1 MLSEETIKQVFF
13 YCDLH
18 EPNAVV
24 ADDVDIVQ
32 FAHRIEQMVAVEYA
46 RKEHA
51 RCVAIVKEMNRNV
64 GEALENQ
71 RPK

>member
-13 YCDLH
+13 YCDH
-18 EPNAVV
+18 KEPDAIL
-24 ADDVDIVQ
+24 ADEVDIVQ

-51 RCVAIVKEMNRNV
+51 RCVEIVSQLNREV
-64 GEALENQ
+64 AKALDTQ

>member
-13 YCDLH
+13 YCDHH
-18 EPNAVV
+18 EPNAIV

-32 FAHRIEQMVAVEYA
+32 FANRISEVTAVEVA

-51 RCVAIVKEMNRNV
+51 RCVALVKELNRVV
-64 GEALENQ
+64 GEKLETL
-71 RPK
+71 RPL

>member
-1 MLSEETIKQVFF
+1 MLSEELIKQVFF
-13 YCDLH
+13 YCDHH

-51 RCVAIVKEMNRNV
+51 RCVAIVSRMNQEVAN
-64 GEALENQ
+64 GLDTQ